1 MECNDDIVENDNG
14 NKKIDYMVGISPQY
28 WSHVPMTVMDVL
40 NLQLRDGI
48 NHLCIPKQPQQQS
61 TTVTTTTSAI
71 NHREYMYI
79 PVSKCLLVG
88 TIAYADQRRDGS
100 MVYVIDDGTG
110 MIDCVHWSMAD
121 TQQDIYQLPSL
132 KGRSKQTTKEENE
145 GSSNMMF
152 SIGDQVRI
160 FGKIDCLA
168 TTRTKND
175 TTILR
180 EIQAGSIEQIEDMT
194 SETRH
199 WIRCTNTTYT
209 TVDSCLEQLGPN
221 IHSQVKARV
230 NLPAADDKLGS
241 WRVFGTSC
249 RCQLDYMENLLY
261 CHCQCK
267 LEPLDPSHKFRDAL
281 LRTLL
286 EMQSKS
292 AKMLVFKYKQ
302 MKQNQ
307 LLRSIAS
314 REVMLKGPTQTN
326 VDMLFVNTF
335 RALRQDGIIYLLNS
349 NTDEYLLIT
358 REKVMEP
365 FVRDQMRLRPDMARN
380 YITMDS
386 APAYLSSRVHNERLL
401 YIKRSIWA
409 TMKQDQ
415 NEDL

>member
-1 MECNDDIVENDNG
+1 MECNNDGSDI
-14 NKKIDYMVGISPQY
+14 KKIDFMVGISPQY
-28 WSHVPMTVMDVL
+28 WSHVPMNVIDVL

-48 NHLCIPKQPQQQS
+48 NHLCIPKHHHHHHHQQQQQQ
-61 TTVTTTTSAI
+61 TTTTTIDSQ
-71 NHREYMYI
+71 EDYYMYI

-88 TIAYADQRRDGS
+88 AIVYADQRRDGS

-110 MIDCVHWSMAD
+110 MIDCVHWAMAD
-121 TQQDIYQLPSL
+121 SQQDIYQLPSL
-132 KGRSKQTTKEENE
+132 ERRSNEKEAF
-145 GSSNMMF
+145 GMF
-152 SIGDQVRI
+152 SIGDRVRI

-168 TTRTKND
+168 KND
-175 TTILR
+175 NITIR
-180 EIQAGSIEQIEDMT
+180 EIQAGSIELIEDVT

-199 WIRCTNTTYT
+199 WIRCTSTTYT
-209 TVDSCLEQLGPN
+209 TVASCLEQLGPN
-221 IHSQVKARV
+221 IQSQIKARV
-230 NLPAADDKLGS
+230 NLPAADDKMSS

-267 LEPLDPSHKFRDAL
+267 LEPLDPFHKFRDAL
-281 LRTLL
+281 IRTLL

-292 AKMLVFKYKQ
+292 AKMLVFKYKL
-302 MKQNQ
+302 MKQNEE
-307 LLRSIAS
+307 LRSIAS
-314 REVMLKGPTQTN
+314 REVTWKGATQTNN

-335 RALRQDGIIYLLNS
+335 RALRQDGVIYLLNS

-380 YITMDS
+380 YISMES
-386 APAYLSSRVHNERLL
+386 APPYLSSRVHNERLL

-409 TMKQDQ
+409 ATKQNQDD
-415 NEDL
+415 DL